1 MGMGG
6 VVANPNTHRKFEVAM
21 LVPLQLS

>member
-6 VVANPNTHRKFEVAM
+6 VVANPNTHRKLEVAM
-21 LVPLQLS
+21 LVPL